1 VFRPRL
7 IRIAVLS
14 FLILYLELVCI
25 RWLGAEMKLFA
36 YFKNFV
42 LMASFA
48 GLGLGCAMPAAG
60 EPKNR
65 WLPWM
70 ILALV
75 LACTTA
81 TITGFAL
88 AFFPDAGVFQ
98 WNGSLSSPD
107 LQRAVARRL
116 PFFSGEQSAGA
127 FRATVTAFLLAFTYS
142 ILGLVSACFYGLGRA
157 LSFAF
162 DGEPPLSAYTA
173 NVAGSLAGTIVAAAV
188 AWLAAPPVA
197 WIAIV
202 AAALLAVQTR
212 ARKPAALAMGLAIAA
227 AGYHYASH
235 RDQIWSPYYQIE
247 VKPFLT
253 VNADGAMRESAWLLN
268 VNHSAFQ
275 EITDLSPAAM
285 DRYRTQLDDAAQKL
299 VTGPQLRHELPFRLA
314 PPADRALVIGA
325 GGGNDVAAG
334 LRLGAKHIDAV
345 DIDPAILGIGR
356 RIHPEQ
362 PYGSDRV
369 RVITDDARAFVD
381 RTSERYDLIV
391 FGTLDS
397 QSAVSAQSSLRLEYF
412 VYTEESFRH
421 VAKLLKP
428 DGLLVVAF
436 GTSWRPWVTERI
448 ASTMRNG
455 LGVPIR
461 ALQLEAE
468 SGRTFFVAGPGA
480 GAIDWPATERRLALR
495 DVSAQFA
502 TTSVRPSTDDWPYLY
517 MDPQRFPWVLTACA
531 VFNVVLAVGLLRWLS
546 RRRGGA
552 RTADPRTAAAM
563 FLMGAGF
570 MLVETKSLTELALV
584 FGGTWVVN
592 AIAFT
597 AIFIFILGANAYVA
611 RRPGVDARPALVGV
625 IATLVLKYLFSAQL
639 AAWMSTPAGRIAAPI
654 VACSP
659 MFFASVGFARLFSGV
674 ERAGAALGWNI
685 AGGLAGGG
693 IELLAIF
700 LGNRALNVVAAVI
713 YGAVLITA
721 YSRPVSRSPAGMR
734 IGG

>member
-1 VFRPRL
+1 L
-7 IRIAVLS
+7 IRIAVIS

-48 GLGLGCAMPAAG
+48 GLGLGCAMPVSG
-60 EPKNR
+60 EPRNR
-65 WLPWM
+65 WLPWT

-75 LACTTA
+75 LVCTTA
-81 TITGFAL
+81 TLTGFAL

-116 PFFSGEQSAGA
+116 PAFAGAQSAVA
-127 FRATVTAFLLAFTYS
+127 FRATVTAFLLAFTYG
-142 ILGLVSACFYGLGRA
+142 ILAIVGASFYGLGRA

-173 NVAGSLAGTIVAAAV
+173 NVAGSLAGTIVAAGV
-188 AWLAAPPVA
+188 AWIAAPPVV

-202 AAALLAVQTR
+202 AAAVLVTQTR

-227 AGYHYASH
+227 AGYHYVSH

-247 VKPFLT
+247 VEPFLRMN
-253 VNADGAMRESAWLLN
+253 VDGRQRDTAWLLN

-285 DRYRTQLDDAAQKL
+285 ALYRQQIAPAAMQV
-299 VTGPQLRHELPFRLA
+299 VTGPQLRHELPFRLT
-314 PPADRALVIGA
+314 PSTDRALVIGA

-334 LRLGAKHIDAV
+334 LRLGARHIDAV

-356 RIHPEQ
+356 RLHPEN

-369 RVITDDARAFVD
+369 RVITNDARAFVD
-381 RTSERYDLIV
+381 RTAERYDLIV

-448 ASTMRNG
+448 ATTMRNG

-468 SGRTFFVAGPGA
+468 PGRTFFVAGPGA
-480 GAIDWPATERRLALR
+480 GSIDWTATEQRLALR

-502 TTSVRPSTDDWPYLY
+502 QSTVRPSTDDWPYLY

-531 VFNVVLAVGLLRWLS
+531 VFNVVVAVGLLRWLS
-546 RRRGGA
+546 RRRGGTHA
-552 RTADPRTAAAM
+552 ADTRTAAAM

-584 FGGTWVVN
+584 FGGTWIVN

-611 RRPGVDARPALVGV
+611 RRPGLDARAALTGV
-625 IATLVLKYLFSAQL
+625 IATLVLKYVFSAQL
-639 AAWMSTPAGRIAAPI
+639 AAWSSTQAGRIAAPL
-654 VACSP
+654 VACGP

-674 ERAGAALGWNI
+674 QRAGAALGWNI
-685 AGGLAGGG
+685 VGGLAGGG
-693 IELLAIF
+693 IELVAIF
-700 LGNRALNVVAAVI
+700 LGNRALNIVAALI

-721 YSRPVSRSPAGMR
+721 YSRRVSRSSVAARIAG
-734 IGG
+734 